1 MVQTVPI
8 SNFVLLKKVQDD
20 DRLGLCATGTFIQT
34 CYLNSKD
41 HQSLIEKFDKETEK
55 QYFPYRIN
63 DFSREEKHL
72 IKRMTK
78 VDATYDKKSDI
89 TSKSYR
95 TNFSFMVPIMTDTE
109 FDGFPFKCS
118 KATLS
123 IEFSTITGGKQQ
135 VKYLPEL
142 LIDKVDRRGNFAIQE
157 AEEVRLLE
165 DEGGKKEDEDKDHFE
180 DEGVKKEDEGKD
192 RSKEREMKG
201 LREAIS
207 KLDDSEEYDFI
218 SVKPQLSFKYAKN
231 KSCSRLDSKSQKHFQ
246 A

>member
-1 MVQTVPI
+1 MVQTVPV

-78 VDATYDKKSDI
+78 VDATYDKKSNI

-165 DEGGKKEDEDKDHFE
+165 DEG
-180 DEGVKKEDEGKD
+180 VKKEDEGKD